1 MLCNARSRF
10 VKREQT
16 ITRVANL
23 SFFDLFVQSV
33 KVEEYSAALEK
44 IGVLM
49 KSKNFLVFQGQVES
63 IAMKN
68 AKERTSMFE
77 EMSRSHFLSCLS
89 FFLLVSVRMSVFVSV
104 SLSLS
109 ALCSGEP

>member
-1 MLCNARSRF
+1 MDWSSSSSTSIVL
-10 VKREQT
+10 VVLT
-16 ITRVANL
+16 IVVL
-23 SFFDLFVQSV
+23 IVVVVMQSV

-68 AKERTSMFE
+68 AKERTAMFE
-77 EMSRSHFLSCLS
+77 EMSRS
-89 FFLLVSVRMSVFVSV
+89 
-104 SLSLS
+104 LSLS
-109 ALCSGEP
+109 

>member
-1 MLCNARSRF
+1 
-10 VKREQT
+10 
-16 ITRVANL
+16 L
-23 SFFDLFVQSV
+23 SFIIIFGKFSFPIDDGDDTVAVQSV
-33 KVEEYSAALEK
+33 KMEEYSAALEK

-77 EMSRSHFLSCLS
+77 EMSRSLRLFLYLS
-89 FFLLVSVRMSVFVSV
+89 VAP
-104 SLSLS
+104 SLPRWCNGSPADSYYSL
-109 ALCSGEP
+109 